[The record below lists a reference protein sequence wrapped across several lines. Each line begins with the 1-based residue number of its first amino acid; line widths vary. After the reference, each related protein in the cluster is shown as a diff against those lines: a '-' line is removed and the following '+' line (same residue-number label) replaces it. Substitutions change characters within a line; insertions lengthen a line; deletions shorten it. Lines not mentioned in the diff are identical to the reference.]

1 MLTDTGRKLEMCSI
15 CKGDAVEKLV
25 TYSQF
30 VDGQFVIVENVP
42 ALVCEQCGERLYA
55 PEVVEQLQERIW
67 SKKNP
72 VRVARVPVYDLAA
85 AA

>member
-1 MLTDTGRKLEMCSI
+1 MSKEMCSI
-15 CKGDAVEKLV
+15 CKGSVVEKLV

-67 SKKNP
+67 AKKKP
-72 VRVARVPVYDLAA
+72 MRVAHVPVYDLAA